1 MQNTRKAAIR
11 VGLMVIFS
19 ILLFM
24 GALIFISRWQLSS
37 EGFTL
42 DVRFSFL
49 NNLAVG
55 APVRLA
61 GGINVGHVKSIYQ
74 KNLHTYVHLYLD
86 NSLKN
91 KIPRNK
97 ETQFA
102 IYTQGLMGQKYINLK
117 IGEPQEGDE
126 FYQHTEEAIGI
137 DPPSIDQMLMAF
149 SSWFDGKN
157 GGQIIAQIV
166 HETKLFIENL
176 NSIVSE
182 NRSDIRLTISNTRR
196 SITSLSK
203 QLDIL
208 VGRLNI
214 LSANFADISSKN
226 KNDIEIMLTNMS
238 LISKDLNLISK
249 RITSGRGTIGKFIN
263 DDQLYQDTYETV
275 RNARELFD
283 TLKKEPW
290 RFLYPR

>member
-1 MQNTRKAAIR
+1 MQNTRKTAIR
-11 VGLMVIFS
+11 VGLMVILSSLIFV
-19 ILLFM
+19 
-24 GALIFISRWQLSS
+24 GALMFIARWQFGA
-37 EGFTL
+37 EGFL
-42 DVRFSFL
+42 INVRFSFL

-55 APVRLA
+55 APVRVA
-61 GGINVGHVKSIYQ
+61 GGINVGHVKDIYQ
-74 KNLHTYVHLYLD
+74 KDLHTYVRIYLND
-86 NSLKN
+86 SLKN
-91 KIPRNK
+91 KIPKNS

-102 IYTQGLMGQKYINLK
+102 IYTQGLMGQKYINLQ
-117 IGEPQEGDE
+117 IGEPKEGDE
-126 FYQHTEEAIGI
+126 FYQNKEEAIGI

-157 GGQIIAQIV
+157 GGQVIAQIV
-166 HETKLFIENL
+166 HETKLFIESL

-182 NRSDIRLTISNTRR
+182 NRKDIRLTISNTRK

-208 VGRLNI
+208 VGRLNV
-214 LSANFADISSKN
+214 LSSNFADISTKN
-226 KNDIEIMLTNMS
+226 KQDIEIMLTNMS

-249 RITSGRGTIGKFIN
+249 RITSGRGSIGKFIN
-263 DDQLYQDTYETV
+263 DDELYENTYETV